1 MAIARKIG
9 KKDDWVKQR
18 MFYTS
23 GKTAEI
29 EYCSQ
34 EGMRTATERAI
45 SDRQRK

>member
-1 MAIARKIG
+1 
-9 KKDDWVKQR
+9 

-34 EGMRTATERAI
+34 ERKRTGMEEPSVTSRG
-45 SDRQRK
+45 RKNLHLLEVS